1 MANQTIEAAAE
12 AFAKDVKAAVA
23 RNASVA
29 TVRGIMTSYVK
40 ELRASGWI
48 IDEYLGPRGPVVR
61 CVGCGRIEPYSAIR
75 EGVVIPVERQIG
87 VVYRH
92 VGC

>member
-1 MANQTIEAAAE
+1 MAIQTIEAAAE

-48 IDEYLGPRGPVVR
+48 DEHLGPRGPVVR
-61 CVGCGRIEPYSAIR
+61 CVGCLAIEPYSAIR
-75 EGVVIPVERQIG
+75 EGGVIPVERRIG